1 MKRFDWEDFFAQHR
15 IFSSLDKREITL
27 LLRQD
32 VSTERACHQGEV
44 ILQEGGPGDTIFLI
58 GAGSVQVVLPRDGGR
73 EIPISTLRQGEYFG
87 EMAVL
92 EHKER
97 AATVRAKEDCILL
110 EIKGKAFTD
119 VLQDHADI
127 ELKILAMQSERIR
140 VLNHSLLLKVQSVD
154 EKIDIFNTTLNA
166 ELKSVEATLKA
177 TQAIFDQ
184 TKIRT
189 DEVITSTERHW
200 TRMTKIGSAVGG
212 VITMLIALLGWMGV
226 AKFQD
231 FKQQINAAQQE
242 VKQQVADAHKV
253 IEERLQSTQANT
265 ELIKQYAEHVGEI
278 KRQQDAN
285 TGKLQKFSKV
295 MTPFI
300 DPLYPQIKEE
310 IKNKNPSR
318 ANDLYDDIHTIKKS
332 L

>member
-15 IFSSLDKREITL
+15 IFSSLDKREIAL

-58 GAGSVQVVLPRDGGR
+58 GSGSVQVVLPRDSGR
-73 EIPISTLRQGEYFG
+73 EIPISTLRQGECFG

-97 AATVRAKEDCILL
+97 AATVRAQEDCVLL
-110 EIKGKAFTD
+110 EMKGKAFTD

-154 EKIDIFNTTLNA
+154 EKIDIFKTTLNA

-177 TQAIFDQ
+177 TQAIFD
-184 TKIRT
+184 
-189 DEVITSTERHW
+189 
-200 TRMTKIGSAVGG
+200 
-212 VITMLIALLGWMGV
+212 LGCL
-226 AKFQD
+226 KTP
-231 FKQQINAAQQE
+231 
-242 VKQQVADAHKV
+242 
-253 IEERLQSTQANT
+253 SS
-265 ELIKQYAEHVGEI
+265 EHFWC
-278 KRQQDAN
+278 
-285 TGKLQKFSKV
+285 T
-295 MTPFI
+295 
-300 DPLYPQIKEE
+300 
-310 IKNKNPSR
+310 
-318 ANDLYDDIHTIKKS
+318 
-332 L
+332 

>member
-1 MKRFDWEDFFAQHR
+1 MYSCTAVLQYSIIVFIGLEWAFASASKKASEKFCISFLREGDVMKHFDWEDFFAQHR
-15 IFSSLDKREITL
+15 IFSSLDKREIAL

-32 VSTERACHQGEV
+32 VSTEKPCHQGEV
-44 ILQEGGPGDTIFLI
+44 ILQEGAHGDTIFLI
-58 GAGSVQVVLPRDGGR
+58 GSGSVQVVLPRDGGR
-73 EIPISTLRQGEYFG
+73 EIPISTLRQGDCFG

-97 AATVRAKEDCILL
+97 AATVRAKEDCVLL

-200 TRMTKIGSAVGG
+200 SRMTMIGSAVGG
-212 VITMLIALLGWMGV
+212 AITMLIALLGWIGV
-226 AKFQD
+226 AKFHD
-231 FKQQINAAQQE
+231 FKQQINTAQQE
-242 VKQQVADAHKV
+242 VEQQVAKARHV
-253 IEERLQSTQANT
+253 IEEQLQSTQADAK
-265 ELIKQYAEHVGEI
+265 LINQYAELGCL
-278 KRQQDAN
+278 K
-285 TGKLQKFSKV
+285 
-295 MTPFI
+295 TPF
-300 DPLYPQIKEE
+300 LG
-310 IKNKNPSR
+310 
-318 ANDLYDDIHTIKKS
+318 
-332 L
+332 